1 MKKRPIRKF
10 MTVSTLVLAAAL
22 LLPGSIFAE
31 SEPNNDSSTANV
43 LAVNGSGSGTLSATD
58 VVDWYAITIPSDGRL
73 YVETNSD
80 AALEIDDR
88 MYAMAGGKLEQVAS
102 YDLSWGTKEATHR
115 NDLKAGTYYVTV
127 GRYSG
132 EGAYTI
138 SCQFTPSALAND
150 QELNDSSLIALSL
163 DTNKSATG
171 HIGYFG
177 AGAADLVDWWKI
189 TVYGDGKLAAI
200 TTSDSTAE
208 IDLRMYDHNGTTE
221 IAGYDTSW
229 GIHEGTHFNNLTP
242 GTYFIKVFRYS
253 GYGSYTIV
261 NKFTPTR
268 LAIDAEPND
277 SVVNALSLSPNTSS
291 TGHIGFYT
299 AGAIDNADWWK
310 FTLASDGR
318 LVVNTVS
325 DSTAEID
332 LRMYDED
339 KTTEIAGYDISW
351 GVNEA
356 THRDNLMAGTYYV
369 RVYKYSGFGSYTIS
383 NKYTPAAQNN
393 DAEPND
399 SIPIAKPLSVG
410 QIAAGHLGYYR
421 LGFTDSWDF
430 YTFTVPAAWDTL
442 FIRTVSDSTMELDLK
457 LYNSQAT
464 EIQSAGAWG
473 IRELLVR
480 PTTAAGTY
488 TVGVKRY
495 SGYGP
500 YTILVSSTRPDS
512 GQTPT
517 SIMQPAGRRTNVLP
531 SVFSISSTS
540 PANGS
545 AMAMVRFN
553 IASEGNA
560 RLTLYDVSGREI
572 RTIVNARFCPGSYQA
587 PVILNTLADGCY
599 LLRLKSGA
607 FDKTEKFIVR

>member
-1 MKKRPIRKF
+1 MNKRPIRSF
-10 MTVSTLVLAAAL
+10 MSASVLFLSAVML
-22 LLPGSIFAE
+22 SPGLIFAE
-31 SEPNNDSSTANV
+31 TEPNNDSSTANV
-43 LAVNGSGSGTLSATD
+43 LAINGSGSGTLSATD
-58 VVDWYAITIPSDGRL
+58 VVDWYVITIPSDGRL

-80 AALEIDDR
+80 AAVEIDDR

-102 YDLSWGTKEATHR
+102 YDLSWGTKDATHR

-171 HIGYFG
+171 HIGYYG
-177 AGAADLVDWWKI
+177 AGAADNVDWWKI

-208 IDLRMYDHNGTTE
+208 IDLRMYDRNGTTE
-221 IAGYDTSW
+221 IAGYDTGW

-277 SVVNALSLSPNTSS
+277 SAAAALALSPNNSS

-299 AGAIDNADWWK
+299 TGTIDNADWWK
-310 FTLASDGR
+310 FTLPSDGR

-351 GVNEA
+351 GINEA

-369 RVYKYSGFGSYTIS
+369 RVNKYSGYGSYSIS
-383 NKYTPAAQNN
+383 NKYTPAAQNS

-399 SIPIAKPLSVG
+399 SIPIAKPLTVG
-410 QIAAGHLGYYR
+410 QIASGHLGYYR

-430 YTFTVPAAWDTL
+430 FTFTVPAAWDTL

-457 LYNSQAT
+457 LYNSQAA

-480 PTTAAGTY
+480 SGTAAGTY

-517 SIMQPAGRRTNVLP
+517 SAMPSSERRTITLP
-531 SVFSISSTS
+531 AAFSISSTN
-540 PANGS
+540 PAPGS
-545 AMAMVRFN
+545 ALTIVRFS
-553 IASEGNA
+553 IPTEGNA
-560 RLTLYDVSGREI
+560 RLSLYDVSGRDI
-572 RTIVNARFCPGSYQA
+572 RTIVNARFSPGSYQV
-587 PVILNTLADGCY
+587 PVILNTLANGCY

-607 FDKTEKFIVR
+607 FDKTEKFLVR